1 MAAPISR
8 HSASKST
15 RTGAAPLVSANA
27 AADDKS
33 VMKSILNCSDGP
45 TAKEY
50 LCYRWRDNNVIGEE
64 EGSEG
69 GILALID

>member
-1 MAAPISR
+1 M
-8 HSASKST
+8 
-15 RTGAAPLVSANA
+15 VSANA